1 MFTKRILILLAVA
14 SALGPIG
21 MQILLPAIPIIK
33 QHFLVSTEVAQ
44 LTLSLSMLSI
54 AFGTLFYGPL
64 ADQFG
69 RKPVLLLSLMITV
82 LGSVLCY
89 FALTIELLILSRVI
103 QSFGGAG
110 GLVLARAI
118 IRDVYGADDAARVIA
133 TLVMVM
139 VVLPML
145 SPALGGEL
153 SARFGWRS
161 VFIVVACLSS
171 VVLLLSQSLLSE
183 TLRERQQFS
192 GIRPFL
198 RSFSSLMHS
207 PAFRG
212 YSLCV
217 AFVSVVFFSFIAG
230 APEIMI
236 STFER
241 PPTEY
246 GYYFIIVT
254 TGFILGNEVARR
266 FGKKFGVERMIR
278 FGVSVSIFGILIAIG
293 SQLTGIKHPLILFAP
308 VALTIFGNGVTLPN
322 AQASA
327 INEFPQLAG
336 TASGLTG
343 FLQMAF
349 SALFAQL
356 VSIVFN
362 GTAYPLL
369 LIMLFASIASLYF
382 FTTSMKQA
390 VATKPKAAA

>member
-33 QHFLVSTEVAQ
+33 QHFLVSTEIAQ

-217 AFVSVVFFSFIAG
+217 AFV
-230 APEIMI
+230 
-236 STFER
+236 
-241 PPTEY
+241 
-246 GYYFIIVT
+246 
-254 TGFILGNEVARR
+254 
-266 FGKKFGVERMIR
+266 
-278 FGVSVSIFGILIAIG
+278 
-293 SQLTGIKHPLILFAP
+293 
-308 VALTIFGNGVTLPN
+308 
-322 AQASA
+322 
-327 INEFPQLAG
+327 
-336 TASGLTG
+336 
-343 FLQMAF
+343 
-349 SALFAQL
+349 
-356 VSIVFN
+356 
-362 GTAYPLL
+362 
-369 LIMLFASIASLYF
+369 
-382 FTTSMKQA
+382 
-390 VATKPKAAA
+390 